1 MSVDNIVPINCSDG
15 DRIDMLDHII
25 NNMYDTCLRDKSY
38 MMYVIQSYWRRNVRA
53 CILIQDATSDKINCY

>member
-38 MMYVIQSYWRRNVRA
+38 MMYVIQSYWSTKTHDEIKKA
-53 CILIQDATSDKINCY
+53 YDEKYHITD